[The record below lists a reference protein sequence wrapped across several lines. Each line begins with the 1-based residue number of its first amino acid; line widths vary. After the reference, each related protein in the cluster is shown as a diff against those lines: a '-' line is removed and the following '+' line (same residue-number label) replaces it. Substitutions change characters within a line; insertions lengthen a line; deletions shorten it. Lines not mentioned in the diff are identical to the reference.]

1 MDLLSKILNVDPRP
15 GLHPIPGT
23 TPLTL
28 EAMLCPPL
36 IYYLAL
42 LFLPPAPPPA
52 IDSQAVKVLRNVLA
66 LLAAFLFFRLPLTYH
81 VPQSIGLTYQLGLVG
96 LYGGARVVDAF
107 FISPY
112 MFGHIPRRVV
122 YKHES
127 RVGTPLFEGLKDLKA
142 QSSTSCSSSSPPQ
155 GIPSNKSSSLS
166 SSSSAAA
173 AATSSAFEK
182 ITTTDHP
189 PPDTTATREPPP
201 APSKK
206 AKQPTTSSNA
216 TDLVLDNI
224 ALPDGLST
232 TSSSS
237 SYFNLLTGPSPKPV
251 LEHTIPED
259 GWPHTFSDRASWA
272 LELELSMRGVGFT
285 WSTADVRHTRKTW
298 LPTVHNRL
306 HSIFVHDVPTLAVC
320 FVVVRSIYLRYGL
333 GDDVVSEVFWDD
345 VRANN
350 FHGNGYGHGYGGVVG
365 GGDAAGGAHHHHHHH
380 LFDTRLPFGAQLVLT
395 GCLGAFLMAAFALA
409 HSAGAVLMSPLAPH
423 PLAYFPPLYTL
434 RIWEVTSVRA
444 FWSYG
449 WHRLFARFFLVY
461 GIWPGE
467 WVERKLRGRGKKA
480 GEEEGPIR
488 ADVGKVLGAFV
499 SSGFCHSFAV
509 RGVLGGDWWLARGE
523 MVFFVVNGLAVVV
536 EEGVKRVVIQWRKT
550 RGQAKEQW
558 WDGLVGRIWWICVLL
573 VSGRSFARGWV
584 DAGLVREMSGF

>member
-1 MDLLSKILNVDPRP
+1 MDFLSRFLNVEPRP

-28 EAMLCPPL
+28 EAMLCPPS

-52 IDSQAVKVLRNVLA
+52 IDTQAVKVLRNVLA

-127 RVGTPLFEGLKDLKA
+127 RVGTPLFEGLRDLKA
-142 QSSTSCSSSSPPQ
+142 QTPQQTPSSSSSP
-155 GIPSNKSSSLS
+155 
-166 SSSSAAA
+166 SSAAS
-173 AATSSAFEK
+173 ATSGQNVMATGDQSDTAR
-182 ITTTDHP
+182 P
-189 PPDTTATREPPP
+189 PSTSEPEQPLTNKSTFSTTAT
-201 APSKK
+201 
-206 AKQPTTSSNA
+206 
-216 TDLVLDNI
+216 DLLDNI
-224 ALPDGLST
+224 TLPGLSDP
-232 TSSSS
+232 S
-237 SYFNLLTGPSPKPV
+237 SYFNLLTGPRPKPV

-306 HSIFVHDVPTLAVC
+306 HSIFVHDVPTLTVC
-320 FVVVRSIYLRYGL
+320 FVVVRSIYLRYAL
-333 GDDVVSEVFWDD
+333 GDVSEALW
-345 VRANN
+345 
-350 FHGNGYGHGYGGVVG
+350 
-365 GGDAAGGAHHHHHHH
+365 GGDGGAGEH
-380 LFDTRLPFGAQLVLT
+380 LFDTRLSFGAQLMLT

-409 HSAGAVLMSPLAPH
+409 HSAGAVLLSPLAPH
-423 PLAYFPPLYTL
+423 PLAYFPPLYTV

-467 WVERKLRGRGKKA
+467 WVERKIRGKAGKA
-480 GEEEGPIR
+480 GEDEGVR

-509 RGVLGGDWWLARGE
+509 RGVLGGDSWLARGE
-523 MVFFVVNGLAVVV
+523 MVFFVVNGLAVVL
-536 EEGVKRVVIQWRKT
+536 EEGLKRVVVQWRKR
-550 RGQAKEQW
+550 RGQPVEQW

>member
-1 MDLLSKILNVDPRP
+1 MDLLSRFLNVEPRP

-52 IDSQAVKVLRNVLA
+52 IDTQAVKILRNVLA

-127 RVGTPLFEGLKDLKA
+127 RVGTPLLEGFRDLKA
-142 QSSTSCSSSSPPQ
+142 QSLQQQTP
-155 GIPSNKSSSLS
+155 SSLS
-166 SSSSAAA
+166 SSSSSSSSTAAC
-173 AATSSAFEK
+173 SSLVEK
-182 ITTTDHP
+182 VMTFGDHQTDNAEPPAPLP
-189 PPDTTATREPPP
+189 PPSEAKQLPNKDTTAT
-201 APSKK
+201 
-206 AKQPTTSSNA
+206 N
-216 TDLVLDNI
+216 LLNNI
-224 ALPDGLST
+224 TISGLSDSSS
-232 TSSSS
+232 SSSS
-237 SYFNLLTGPSPKPV
+237 SYFNLLTGPRPKPV

-259 GWPHTFSDRASWA
+259 GWPHSFSDRASWA

-320 FVVVRSIYLRYGL
+320 FVVVRSIYLRHGL
-333 GDDVVSEVFWDD
+333 GDVSEALWD
-345 VRANN
+345 ATSTTTIT
-350 FHGNGYGHGYGGVVG
+350 GSSINGALADG
-365 GGDAAGGAHHHHHHH
+365 GGIHQEH
-380 LFDTRLPFGAQLVLT
+380 LFDTRLSFAVQLVLT

-409 HSAGAVLMSPLAPH
+409 HSAGAVLLSPLAPH
-423 PLAYFPPLYTL
+423 PLAFFPPLYTV
-434 RIWEVTSVRA
+434 RIWEVTSVRS

-467 WVERKLRGRGKKA
+467 WMERKLRGKGRKVGK
-480 GEEEGPIR
+480 EEEENVR

-523 MVFFVVNGLAVVV
+523 MVFFAINGLAVVV
-536 EEGVKRVVIQWRKT
+536 EEGVKRVVVRWRKG
-550 RGQAKEQW
+550 RGQAVDQW
-558 WDGLVGRIWWICVLL
+558 WDGMVGRLWWTCVLL

-584 DAGLVREMSGF
+584 DSGLVREMSGL

>member
-1 MDLLSKILNVDPRP
+1 MDFLSRFLNVEPRP

-52 IDSQAVKVLRNVLA
+52 IDTQAVKILRNVLA

-81 VPQSIGLTYQLGLVG
+81 VPQSTGLTYQLGLVG

-112 MFGHIPRRVV
+112 LFGHIPRRVV

-127 RVGTPLFEGLKDLKA
+127 RVGTPLLDGLRDLRA
-142 QSSTSCSSSSPPQ
+142 QALQKQTPGST
-155 GIPSNKSSSLS
+155 S

-173 AATSSAFEK
+173 CSTSVEK
-182 ITTTDHP
+182 VVASGDHQTDTAKP
-189 PPDTTATREPPP
+189 PPPSEAKKLPGKSTTAT
-201 APSKK
+201 
-206 AKQPTTSSNA
+206 
-216 TDLVLDNI
+216 DLLDNI
-224 ALPDGLST
+224 TLPSLSD
-232 TSSSS
+232 SS
-237 SYFNLLTGPSPKPV
+237 SYFTLLTGPRPKPV

-285 WSTADVRHTRKTW
+285 WSTADVRHTRRTW

-306 HSIFVHDVPTLAVC
+306 HSIFVHDLPTLAVC
-320 FVVVRSIYLRYGL
+320 FAVVRSIYLRHGL
-333 GDDVVSEVFWDD
+333 GGDVSSSSSSEALLLWNATTTNSSS
-345 VRANN
+345 R
-350 FHGNGYGHGYGGVVG
+350 GVLAGAGTG
-365 GGDAAGGAHHHHHHH
+365 GGGEH
-380 LFDTRLPFGAQLVLT
+380 LFDTNLSFGVQLVLT

-409 HSAGAVLMSPLAPH
+409 HSAGAVLLSPLAPH
-423 PLAYFPPLYTL
+423 PLAYFPPLYTV
-434 RIWEVTSVRA
+434 RIWEVTSVRS

-467 WVERKLRGRGKKA
+467 WVERKLRGMWRKV
-480 GEEEGPIR
+480 GEEEKNVR

-523 MVFFVVNGLAVVV
+523 MVFFAVNGLAVVV
-536 EEGVKRVVIQWRKT
+536 EEGVKRVVVRWRKG
-550 RGQAKEQW
+550 RGQSAEQW
-558 WDGLVGRIWWICVLL
+558 WDGVVGRVWWICVLL

-584 DAGLVREMSGF
+584 DAGLVREMSGL

>member
-1 MDLLSKILNVDPRP
+1 MDLLSRFLNVEPRP

-52 IDSQAVKVLRNVLA
+52 IDAQAVKVLRNVLA

-122 YKHES
+122 YRHES
-127 RVGTPLFEGLKDLKA
+127 RVGTPLLEGLRDLK
-142 QSSTSCSSSSPPQ
+142 PQ
-155 GIPSNKSSSLS
+155 PSQAPSNKSSS
-166 SSSSAAA
+166 SSAA
-173 AATSSAFEK
+173 SSTFEK
-182 ITTTDHP
+182 VTTISDQPDTATP
-189 PPDTTATREPPP
+189 PSEAKQPPTSTTAT
-201 APSKK
+201 
-206 AKQPTTSSNA
+206 
-216 TDLVLDNI
+216 DLLDNI
-224 ALPDGLST
+224 TLPGLSD
-232 TSSSS
+232 SS
-237 SYFNLLTGPSPKPV
+237 SYFNILTGPRPKPV

-333 GDDVVSEVFWDD
+333 GDASEALWDA
-345 VRANN
+345 R
-350 FHGNGYGHGYGGVVG
+350 GGG
-365 GGDAAGGAHHHHHHH
+365 GGDGEH
-380 LFDTRLPFGAQLVLT
+380 LFDTRLSFGAQLALT

-409 HSAGAVLMSPLAPH
+409 HSAGAVLLSPLAPH
-423 PLAYFPPLYTL
+423 PLAYFPPLYTV

-467 WVERKLRGRGKKA
+467 WVERKIRGKGKKA
-480 GEEEGPIR
+480 GGEEEGVR

-523 MVFFVVNGLAVVV
+523 MVFFAVNGLAVVA
-536 EEGVKRVVIQWRKT
+536 EEGVKRVVIQWRKR
-550 RGQAKEQW
+550 RGQAAEQW